1 MNNGNFEKPTI
12 DLKRFRW
19 VYLVIAVFFTYYV
32 VQLFNY
38 QIVKG
43 KEYQE
48 QAEDNRTQVISIPT
62 ERGMIF
68 DRNGIVL
75 ARNIAQYNVTV
86 TPAHLPD
93 SVGKTRDI
101 FAQLSALIDIPVS
114 QGEVNDETASSFTP
128 CYSPLGIEQIVEI
141 ADSLWPFQ
149 ATRLKCN
156 IDKQTAMIIS
166 EKATDWPGI
175 EVEIEH
181 VREYP
186 TGNQTAAII
195 GFLGPIPEVLLD
207 YYTEQGFVSGRDKV
221 GYMGIE
227 NSMQE
232 VLGGRNGQR
241 VVEVTVGGEIIRDIE
256 EPIDP
261 VPGENVHLTI
271 DYRLQQAARAALEN
285 ELEFWNERYT
295 LWRNEIL
302 STMGVVVAMDAKTG
316 EILAMVSVPSY
327 DNNRMSPFIPADYF
341 EQLSIDEHK
350 PLLNKAISSELPPGS
365 VYKMVS
371 ALGVL
376 NEDVVTPYQTV
387 EDPGMITLRQQFYET
402 DIGTLRNYYCWDH
415 AGHGQVDFLHGIAY
429 SCNVYWYKVGGGYE
443 GEVEGGGLG
452 IWRMDEYAAA
462 LGYGQETGLELP
474 GEADG
479 LLPNPTWKRLNIGE
493 NWATGDTYLA
503 AVGQG
508 YVLATPVQVM
518 NSINTIVNDG
528 KHYKLTIID
537 KRTDF
542 DGNVTF
548 ESKPV
553 VLWDITQDPM
563 IATYEGN
570 NRTNELK
577 TVEQWVIDL
586 AKRGMEMVTRD
597 DGTAWFEFQDNP
609 WKVAGKTGTAE
620 FCDDWA
626 NRENLCNPGSWPAHA
641 WFVGYAP
648 YDDPEIVVAAFVY
661 HGSEGST
668 VAGPIVKFVIDA
680 YFQLKQVDQDLRQ
693 NDYAPTA
700 Q

>member
-19 VYLVIAVFFTYYV
+19 VYLVIAVFFTYYIA
-32 VQLFNY
+32 QLFNY

-43 KEYQE
+43 EEYQE

-175 EVEIEH
+175 EVEIEQ

-186 TGNQTAAII
+186 TGNQTAEII

-241 VVEVTVGGEIIRDIE
+241 VVEVNVGGEIIRDIE

-261 VPGENVHLTI
+261 VPGENVYLTI

-402 DIGTLRNYYCWDH
+402 DIGTLQNYYCWDH
-415 AGHGQVDFLHGIAY
+415 AGHGQVDYLHGIAY

-570 NRTNELK
+570 NRTNQLK